1 MFAMLWMDGILDFLA
16 AVTPVALL
24 LTGVYFAFRLR
35 LFFVIHPRRF
45 LRGLFGK
52 PEPAAP
58 DAAGYT
64 EKAPSPF
71 RAACI
76 AMAGTIGVGNITGV
90 SLALLT
96 GGPGAVFWMWV
107 CAFAAMLLKYAEI
120 TLSMDSREKLPHGGY
135 IGGTP
140 TTLRRAGHAALGALF
155 AALCLGYTVLVG
167 GVVQANAISA
177 CLFDC
182 FGCPPVACGLVL
194 VAVTMPLI
202 CLGTEKTAALTARLV
217 PLMCLLYIGMSLAV
231 LALRAGEIP
240 GAFARIFR
248 GAFGLPSAA
257 GGVCGYGAARA
268 VRIGAARGLMSNEG
282 GCGTAP
288 LAHVTSDEAIPARQG
303 LWGVFEVFADTV
315 VICTLTALCIL
326 VAFPEMPSGVNETAL
341 SRLAFTTVLGPFS
354 GNLLALSLSLFAFAT
369 ILCGA
374 FYGRTCLRYFTASPA
389 ARGMYLAVYELLLYV
404 GAVSLPAAVWRL
416 TDLLLSVMTLL
427 NLGLLIKKADRVKTL
442 TAAYGLFGRH
452 GKNEAAE
459 ATRVSR
465 SPSAVRPDGER
476 KNPAKSME
484 HTLRHP
490 LGQQE

>member
-1 MFAMLWMDGILDFLA
+1 MLWMNRALDFLE

-24 LTGVYFAFRLR
+24 LAGVYFAVRLR
-35 LFFVIHPRRF
+35 FFFVLHPRRL

-52 PEPAAP
+52 KKTTAV
-58 DAAGYT
+58 DAGVAG
-64 EKAPSPF
+64 KPPSPF

-96 GGPGAVFWMWV
+96 GGPGAIFWMWI

-120 TLSMDSREKLPHGGY
+120 TLSMDSREELPHGGY

-140 TTLRRAGHAALGALF
+140 VTLRRAGHAALGALF

-182 FGCPPVACGLVL
+182 FGCPPVICGLL
-194 VAVTMPLI
+194 LAAVTAPLI
-202 CLGTEKTAALTARLV
+202 CLRTEKTAALTARLV
-217 PLMCLLYIGMSLAV
+217 PLMCLLYIGMSFAV

-248 GAFGLPSAA
+248 GAFGLSSAA
-257 GGVCGYGAARA
+257 GGVCGYGASRA
-268 VRIGAARGLMSNEG
+268 IRIGAARGLMSNEG

-288 LAHVTSDEAIPARQG
+288 MAHVTSEETVPARQG
-303 LWGVFEVFADTV
+303 LWGIFEVFADTV
-315 VICTLTALCIL
+315 VICTLTALVIL
-326 VAFPEMPSGVNETAL
+326 VAFPEMPSGLNESAL
-341 SRLAFTTVLGPFS
+341 ARLAFVTVLGPFS

-374 FYGRTCLRYFTASPA
+374 FYGRTCLQFFTTSAT
-389 ARGMYLAVYELLLYV
+389 ARRGYLVLYTLLLYV
-404 GAVSLPAAVWRL
+404 GAVSLPSAVWRL

-427 NLGLLIKKADRVKTL
+427 NLTLLIKKADRVKTL
-442 TAAYGLFGRH
+442 TAAYGLIGRC
-452 GKNEAAE
+452 GENKAAQ
-459 ATRVSR
+459 ATRVFR
-465 SPSAVRPDGER
+465 RPSAVRPDGER
-476 KNPAKSME
+476 KNLAKSME
-484 HTLRHP
+484 HTSRHP
-490 LGQQE
+490 LRQQE